1 MLYEP
6 PGYSFRMVSGRRR
19 CSARSMRSPET
30 VRCFWHGSPLG
41 PYQLMG
47 MRSFVDH
54 GHRVELFTYDPG
66 IAVPDWIIRRDANE
80 IWPTSHVLTYQN
92 DLGRGS
98 FALHAN
104 LFRYAMLH
112 RLGGWWVD
120 HDVILL
126 RRELPAQDFFFSLE
140 TRSPI
145 RVTFSVLKFPAGH
158 PALAEAL
165 AQCVAVG
172 ESPLY
177 GETGADLLTKVVARH
192 RLARHGQTME
202 TTYPLSAL
210 DVPAMF
216 DPAQRDQI
224 RARCANSTFVHLF
237 NETWRRAGIPNYLGP
252 PAGSFIDEVL
262 RSHGFE
268 VPLPRMEIGDVQR
281 WTAYLTLHE
290 EFHAGQRAYRLANE
304 ALQNQVVALKKENA
318 DLKAA
323 GSNWVPATLRRY
335 GIREIRLLSKA
346 LRLILKMNR

>member
-1 MLYEP
+1 ML
-6 PGYSFRMVSGRRR
+6 
-19 CSARSMRSPET
+19 SPET
-30 VRCFWHGSPLG
+30 VRCFWHGSQLG

-47 MRSFVDH
+47 MRSFVNQ

-80 IWPTSHVLTYQN
+80 IWPTSQVLTYRN
-92 DLGRGS
+92 DIGRGS

-112 RLGGWWVD
+112 QLGGWWTD
-120 HDVILL
+120 HDVVLL
-126 RRELPAQDFFFSLE
+126 RRELPPQDFFFSLE
-140 TRSPI
+140 THNPM

-165 AQCVAVG
+165 ARCVAVG

-177 GETGADLLTKVVARH
+177 GETGADLLTDVVAKH
-192 RLARHGQTME
+192 QLAHHGQAME

-216 DPAQRDQI
+216 DPAQRDQL
-224 RARCANSTFVHLF
+224 RARCAKSTFVHLF

-252 PAGSFIDEVL
+252 PVGSFIEDVL

-268 VPLPRMEIGDVQR
+268 IPLPRMEIGDVRR

-290 EFHAGQRAYRLANE
+290 EFQAGQRAYRLANQ
-304 ALQNQVVALKKENA
+304 ALQNHVIKLEKENS

-323 GSNWVPATLRRY
+323 RSNQARATAWRK

-346 LRLILKMNR
+346 LWLSLKRNR